1 MSLIDLNVGAIQE
14 ALRAGTISE
23 AELVQAYLAHLEKM
37 EASLNAF
44 ITITCK
50 EAMVRARELE
60 RLRKTGKMDAPLFG
74 VPFSLQDNLCT
85 AGIHT
90 TCASKMLA
98 NFIPPYNAIVYEQIQ
113 AAGGVLLGKNNMNEF
128 GMENAA
134 PALTKEPV
142 NPWDESRAA
151 GDGAAAAVA
160 AKQVVFALASDTG
173 GSLRQSAAYCGVVG
187 LKPTYGRVSRHGL
200 ISFASSLV
208 QVGCLT
214 GNVADSATVLQVL
227 AVPDAKDS
235 TTGAQPV
242 PSYQDFLTQGVN
254 GLRVG
259 LPQEYLAGLD
269 AGVKARVKQAAATL
283 EKLGAVVEEI
293 SLPHSGYAVL
303 TYQLLSAG
311 EAFSDLSNFDGVRFG
326 LREEGKNL
334 HDMYR
339 KTRTAGFGAGVRR
352 NIVLGT
358 LILSADFY
366 ADYFLTAQKMRTL
379 ICQDFQQVWDQYDL
393 VLGPVT
399 AGIAPVRSDTR
410 WQNEQDIYQDSRFTC
425 AVNLADY
432 RL

>member
-235 TTGAQPV
+235 TTGAQTG
-242 PSYQDFLTQGVN
+242 S
-254 GLRVG
+254 
-259 LPQEYLAGLD
+259 
-269 AGVKARVKQAAATL
+269 
-283 EKLGAVVEEI
+283 
-293 SLPHSGYAVL
+293 
-303 TYQLLSAG
+303 LLS
-311 EAFSDLSNFDGVRFG
+311 RFFNSG
-326 LREEGKNL
+326 
-334 HDMYR
+334 
-339 KTRTAGFGAGVRR
+339 
-352 NIVLGT
+352 
-358 LILSADFY
+358 S
-366 ADYFLTAQKMRTL
+366 
-379 ICQDFQQVWDQYDL
+379 
-393 VLGPVT
+393 
-399 AGIAPVRSDTR
+399 
-410 WQNEQDIYQDSRFTC
+410 
-425 AVNLADY
+425 
-432 RL
+432 